1 MTRVGPG
8 IFELGATA
16 LSRYQKVCLATA
28 GVMMAVWFI
37 ALGIPTSM
45 TSVAHAAQVNSYST
59 FGTVSYDAGSCGVDS
74 TAGVV
79 SSPGVKKILKVSN
92 TEIYIVGCFTNFAG
106 VAVADYVAKWNGTSW
121 AALGASGDINA
132 IVHDVVV
139 YKGDGLM
146 SATFQEGTDAGFGD
160 LLLHNLGG
168 ASDPCFEKVAHVS

>member
-8 IFELGATA
+8 TFELGATA

-92 TEIYIVGCFTNFAG
+92 TEIYVVGCFTNLP
-106 VAVADYVAKWNGTSW
+106 VLQKLTMSQNGME
-121 AALGASGDINA
+121 
-132 IVHDVVV
+132 HR
-139 YKGDGLM
+139 GLRLVQM
-146 SATFQEGTDAGFGD
+146 VISTRLFTM
-160 LLLHNLGG
+160 
-168 ASDPCFEKVAHVS
+168 